1 MEALPVPTLRN
12 PRPDTDPLQPHVSV
26 VVPLLNESESL
37 PELHQRLTTVL
48 SGMDGA
54 YELIFID
61 DGSRDNSLA
70 VLEEL
75 AARDRHVRVISFRR
89 NFGKSAALATGF
101 RAANGRFVITMD
113 SDLQDDPAEI
123 PGLIAKLEEGFDL
136 VSGWKKTRHDPVF
149 SKNLPSKLFN
159 RVTSR
164 LSGIRL
170 HDFNCGLKAYRGE
183 VVKDIP
189 VYGELHRFLP
199 VLAFKLG
206 YRITEIPVQHAA
218 RKYGQTKFGANRFV
232 NGFFDLLTVLFI
244 SDYNRAPLHLFGSM
258 GLFCGAI
265 GFLINLYLTIGW
277 FGGVAIGNRPLLF
290 LGILLMVI
298 GVQFFSF
305 GLIAEKMVHTS
316 ERDRSYPVKFDSGEP
331 KGTAGDGARHPGA

>member
-1 MEALPVPTLRN
+1 MEAHPVPKLRSPN
-12 PRPDTDPLQPHVSV
+12 AVVDTDRPHITV
-26 VVPLLNESESL
+26 VVPLFNESESL
-37 PELHQRLTTVL
+37 PELHQRLTAVL
-48 SGMDGA
+48 TGMGA
-54 YELIFID
+54 PYELIFVD
-61 DGSRDNSLA
+61 DGSRDGSLA
-70 VLEEL
+70 VLQGL
-75 AARDRHVRVISFRR
+75 AASDSHVRVILFRR

-101 RAANGRFVITMD
+101 RAARGRFVITMD

-136 VSGWKKTRHDPVF
+136 VSGWKKTRHDPIF

-170 HDFNCGLKAYRGE
+170 HDFNCGLKAYRYE

-206 YRITEIPVQHAA
+206 YRITEIPVQHHA
-218 RKYGQTKFGANRFV
+218 RKYGVTKFGANRFV

-258 GLFCGAI
+258 GLVCGMI
-265 GFLINLYLTIGW
+265 GFLVNLYLTVGW
-277 FGGVAIGNRPLLF
+277 FNGVPIGNRPLLF

-305 GLIAEKMVHTS
+305 GLIAEKMVNMS
-316 ERDRSYPVKFDSGEP
+316 ERDRTYAVKLDTGEP
-331 KGTAGDGARHPGA
+331 AAAPDGGRHPGA

>member
-1 MEALPVPTLRN
+1 MVADVAR
-12 PRPDTDPLQPHVSV
+12 PHVTV
-26 VVPLLNESESL
+26 VVPLFNEAESL
-37 PELHQRLTTVL
+37 PELHQRLTAVL
-48 SGMDGA
+48 GPFGGG
-54 YELIFID
+54 YELIFVD
-61 DGSRDNSLA
+61 DGSRDESLA
-70 VLEEL
+70 VLQNL
-75 AARDRHVRVISFRR
+75 AANDVHLRIISFRR

-101 RAANGRFVITMD
+101 RAARGRFVITMD

-164 LSGIRL
+164 LSGIHL
-170 HDFNCGLKAYRGE
+170 HDFNCGLKAYRNE
-183 VVKDIP
+183 VVKDLP

-206 YRITEIPVQHAA
+206 YRITEIPVQHHA
-218 RKYGQTKFGANRFV
+218 RKYGKTKFGMNRFV

-258 GLFCGAI
+258 GLFCGFI
-265 GFLINLYLTIGW
+265 GFLVNLYLSIGW
-277 FGGVAIGNRPLLF
+277 FRGVPIGNRPLLF

-305 GLIAEKMVHTS
+305 GLIAEKMVNMS
-316 ERDRSYPVKFDSGEP
+316 ERDRTYPVKFDTGEP
-331 KGTAGDGARHPGA
+331 VDTAAARRPEA